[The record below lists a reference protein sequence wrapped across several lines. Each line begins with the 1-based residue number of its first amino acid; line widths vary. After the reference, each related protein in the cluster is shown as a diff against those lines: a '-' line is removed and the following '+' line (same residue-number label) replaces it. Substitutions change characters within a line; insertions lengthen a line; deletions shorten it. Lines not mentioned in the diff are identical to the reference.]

1 MKIEPLNS
9 GALKIWMSEEELGR
23 WGLNFESLGTDKVR
37 THRALIKLLGIAKQR
52 LIACPEEEMRVEI
65 IALHSG
71 YLFLITPEKD
81 TWQPICSPK
90 IYAVAD
96 AEELLRLGE
105 NLAANHHEE
114 LPLSSLYEWNKEYRL
129 IVYGIGHYQNM
140 EWRILSEFAQCV
152 AEGNSAVAFLE
163 EHGVPIIQ
171 GTALHRLCATYE
183 SRLPMPPHPAH

>member
-1 MKIEPLNS
+1 MKIEPLSS
-9 GALKIWMSEEELGR
+9 GALKIWMSEEELQR
-23 WGLNFESLGTDKVR
+23 WGLSFETLGTDKVR

-52 LIACPEEEMRVEI
+52 LVACPEEEMRVEI
-65 IALHSG
+65 MALHSG
-71 YLFLITPEKD
+71 YLFLIIPEKD
-81 TWQPICSPK
+81 SWSPVCNPK
-90 IYAVAD
+90 IYAIAD
-96 AEELLRLGE
+96 AEQLLRLGE
-105 NLAANHHEE
+105 NLAANHAGE

-129 IVYGIGHYQNM
+129 IVYSASRKRSR

-152 AEGNSAVAFLE
+152 AEGNGAAAFLE

>member
-9 GALKIWMSEEELGR
+9 GALKIWMSEEELQR
-23 WGLNFESLGTDKVR
+23 WGLSFESLGTDKVR

-52 LIACPEEEMRVEI
+52 LVDCPEEEMRVEV

-71 YLFLITPEKD
+71 CLFLITPEKD
-81 TWQPICSPK
+81 SLQPICTPK
-90 IYAVAD
+90 IYAIAD

-105 NLAANHHEE
+105 NLAANHAGE
-114 LPLSSLYEWNKEYRL
+114 LPLSSLYGWDKEYRL
-129 IVYGIGHYQNM
+129 IVYGASRQQSD

-152 AEGNSAVAFLE
+152 AEGNSAAAFLE

-183 SRLPMPPHPAH
+183 SRLPTPLHPAH

>member
-1 MKIEPLNS
+1 MRIEPLSN

-23 WGLNFESLGTDKVR
+23 WGLSFETLGTDKVR

-65 IALHSG
+65 MALQSG

-81 TWQPICSPK
+81 CWSPVCSPK
-90 IYAVAD
+90 IYAIAD

-105 NLAANHHEE
+105 NLAANHAGEM
-114 LPLSSLYEWNKEYRL
+114 PLSSLYAWNKEYRL
-129 IVYGIGHYQNM
+129 IIYGVTRKQSN
-140 EWRILSEFAQCV
+140 EWRVLSEFARCV
-152 AEGNSAVAFLE
+152 AEGNGAAAFLE
-163 EHGVPIIQ
+163 EHGIPIIK

-183 SRLPMPPHPAH
+183 SRLPTPPHPAH

>member
-23 WGLNFESLGTDKVR
+23 WGLSFETLGTDKVR

-52 LIACPEEEMRVEI
+52 LANCPKEELRVEI

-71 YLFLITPEKD
+71 YLFLITPEKNN
-81 TWQPICSPK
+81 WQPICTPK
-90 IYAVAD
+90 IYAISN

-105 NLAANHHEE
+105 NLAANHREE

-129 IVYGIGHYQNM
+129 VVYGVGHKQSG
-140 EWRILSEFAQCV
+140 EWRVLSEFAQCV
-152 AEGNSAVAFLE
+152 AEGDGAAAFLE
-163 EHGVPIIQ
+163 EHGIPIIQ

-183 SRLPMPPHPAH
+183 SRLPTPLHPAH